1 MGSFPF
7 ANAMLQSRSHLD
19 CSYEFSLEEKE
30 RFGAYRK
37 EEEDWVEE
45 SGKLENGQVNWVRKL
60 PFTVSGFGITSL
72 GYLEEY

>member
-19 CSYEFSLEEKE
+19 CSYEFSLEEKG

-37 EEEDWVEE
+37 EGEDWVEE
-45 SGKLENGQVNWVRKL
+45 SGKLENGQVN
-60 PFTVSGFGITSL
+60 
-72 GYLEEY
+72 